1 MENTSVAALQ
11 FKFCQSCG
19 NRFDRPHRIGSVQWE
34 SRKYCSLKC
43 QPKPVPKFIPCRI
56 CGQPTKY
63 RGNDQSRLM
72 GMVRCQSDA
81 CKEASRL
88 QKNEAISAKAKQ
100 MYSDGERVLSE
111 ETRRQISEKLSGR
124 KLGNYSTEHCAAISA
139 AKKGKTP
146 SEAMRRAILA
156 SAAARKGRHCDN
168 GLRGYKQS
176 PEHIENRRQKQI
188 GKKRSLEMCQKLS
201 RSRKGMIFS
210 ESHRQKL
217 AVARKRL
224 WDEGKLN
231 AFRSKLEKR
240 LGEVIEPLGFVP
252 QFRIPGYSHPYD
264 YGNAEK
270 CIVIEVHGCFWHSHG
285 CGVRQCKDNSKER
298 DQLHESTARQ
308 LGFEVFI
315 FWQCQEAD
323 WSKQL
328 KEQGVLSE

>member
-1 MENTSVAALQ
+1 MENPSVAALQ

-19 NRFDRPHRIGSVQWE
+19 NRFDRPYRIGNAQWE

-63 RGNDQSRLM
+63 RGNDQSQLA

-88 QKNEAISAKAKQ
+88 QKNEAISVKAKQ
-100 MYSDGERVLSE
+100 MYSDGERGLSE
-111 ETRRQISEKLSGR
+111 ETRKQISEKLSGR
-124 KLGNYSTEHCAAISA
+124 KLGNYSAEHRAAISA
-139 AKKGKTP
+139 AKKGKHATD
-146 SEAMRRAILA
+146 AVWKAIRA
-156 SAAARKGRHCDN
+156 SAVARKGKRCNN
-168 GLRGYKQS
+168 GLRGHRQTYEHR
-176 PEHIENRRQKQI
+176 EHIRKAMLGKPQSAEKSQKI
-188 GKKRSLEMCQKLS
+188 TLALTGKRLN
-201 RSRKGMIFS
+201 

-217 AVARKRL
+217 AIARKRL
-224 WDEGKLN
+224 WDEGRFT

-240 LGEVIEPLGFVP
+240 LGEVIEPLGYVP
-252 QFRIPGYSHPYD
+252 QFRIPGYGHPYD

-270 CIVIEVHGCFWHSHG
+270 RVVIEVYGCFWHSHG
-285 CGVRQCKDNSKER
+285 CGVKQCKDNSKER
-298 DQLHESTARQ
+298 DQLHESTARR
-308 LGFEVFI
+308 LGFDVFI
-315 FWQCQEAD
+315 FWQCQETD